1 MDKVSADLYAD
12 DTTLYDIQT
21 SLEAIEVN
29 LQEALNQ
36 LHIWC
41 KNNGMVLNSVKTKVM
56 LVTTK
61 EVIWMYIYFPWEIS
75 GLLFSFLK

>member
-61 EVIWMYIYFPWEIS
+61 EVI
-75 GLLFSFLK
+75 